1 VELFLGVLYH
11 VEDPILALK
20 RLAAVI
26 GELLVVR
33 DGHGL
38 RLDHT
43 ACSGVLSRQR
53 ARWGRINCGNGMF
66 HTSGPSAVAGYPA
79 ISVPAGQVSGLQ
91 VGLSFLGPAWSEP
104 ALIGLAYVFEQASQ
118 ALTWP
123 SLRGTAGAGVRA
135 TVPAS
140 GERSDSLRVW
150 TPGVA

>member
-1 VELFLGVLYH
+1 MTWR
-11 VEDPILALK
+11 ALK

-26 GELLVVR
+26 GELLVVE
-33 DGHGL
+33 
-38 RLDHT
+38 T
-43 ACSGVLSRQR
+43 AMDFVWTKRPAAAFYPGKEL
-53 ARWGRINCGNGMF
+53 GGDRINCGNGVF
-66 HTSGPSAVAGYPA
+66 HTPGPAAVAGYRA
-79 ISVPAGQVSGLQ
+79 TAVRAGQVSGLP
-91 VGLSFLGPAWSEP
+91 VRLSFLGPAWSEP
-104 ALIGLAYVFEQASQ
+104 VLIGLAYAFEQASQ